1 MCCYR
6 RVTCRSAAFRRSS
19 TGTPCVLE
27 VILTWL
33 IPIVRLG
40 REIYNGD
47 GNFTTSNANYLVC
60 ITQRAN
66 TLHTLIHNTRSFRCA
81 RHVSVTSSAAFHGN
95 GKHSADPTARALTF
109 KRPDQSSESAR
120 SASRSSVDFSTAAA
134 RDFTSS
140 SRRPLYAPDPGIV
153 GEAACC
159 SCRLAAAGC
168 CVHPCDQTRSYSRN
182 LYHFSTTSAA
192 RHRQRSLR

>member
-1 MCCYR
+1 MQKRCLSPIINRDTLCSRSHPHVADPDCSARPRDLQR
-6 RVTCRSAAFRRSS
+6 RREFHHVQRKLPSMYHSASKY
-19 TGTPCVLE
+19 
-27 VILTWL
+27 LT
-33 IPIVRLG
+33 
-40 REIYNGD
+40 Y
-47 GNFTTSNANYLVC
+47 
-60 ITQRAN
+60 
-66 TLHTLIHNTRSFRCA
+66 LIHNTRSFRCA